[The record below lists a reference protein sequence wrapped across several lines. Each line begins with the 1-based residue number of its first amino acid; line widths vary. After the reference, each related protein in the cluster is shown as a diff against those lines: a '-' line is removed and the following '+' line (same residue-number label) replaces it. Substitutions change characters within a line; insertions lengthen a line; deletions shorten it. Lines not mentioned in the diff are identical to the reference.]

1 MIEYIIISDSE
12 KSDIRQFAING
23 LEYTL
28 NDLNTMLSQE
38 TDPYKITLLEGLIN
52 DKILQIDAIRSIG

>member
-1 MIEYIIISDSE
+1 MTNYIIINDSE
-12 KSDIRQFAING
+12 KATIRQSAISG

-38 TDPYKITLLEGLIN
+38 TEDYKIETLEKLIN